1 MKILQCFSSEAKL
14 SLGMTLS
21 LAGTKLSLEIVCV
34 GGGQASEAA
43 AGHRPNNLVSHVD
56 NL

>member
-1 MKILQCFSSEAKL
+1 MKISQCFSSEAKL

-34 GGGQASEAA
+34 GGGQESEAA